1 MKYLQRQ
8 TERGFEKLTSIAIR
22 VLGNSITFTIALIIV
37 IFWLSN
43 KRFQAQ
49 DLNDRI
55 GDIIQG
61 ISFLSLLI
69 IQKSFKRFSA
79 SLHLKVNE
87 LVKSHEPAS
96 NTVIDM
102 EKKTDR
108 EIAELINNYG
118 ELAEQLKVEEKKS

>member
-118 ELAEQLKVEEKKS
+118 ELAEQLKVEEKKF

>member
-8 TERGFEKLTSIAIR
+8 TERGFERLTSIAIR
-22 VLGNSITFTIALIIV
+22 VLSNSITFSIALALV

-43 KRFQAQ
+43 KRFHAQ
-49 DLNDRI
+49 DLNARI

-69 IQKSFKRFSA
+69 IQKSFRRFSS
-79 SLHLKVNE
+79 SLHLKINE

-96 NTVIDM
+96 NTVINM
-102 EKKTDR
+102 EEKTDR
-108 EIAELINNYG
+108 EIARLIDDYG
-118 ELAEQLKVEEKKS
+118 DLDKSVKTEEEKM